1 LFRFLTAKDST
12 MTIAVTGATGQLG
25 RLVIEQ
31 LKSRVGA
38 GALLAVVRDPAKA
51 AGLGVTARAAD
62 YGRPE
67 TLAPALAGVET
78 LLLISSSEVGQ
89 RVAQHRNVIDA
100 ARAAGVGRIVY
111 TSLLHADVS
120 PLSLAAEHL
129 ETEAMVKAS
138 GLAFTVLRNG
148 WYTENYTGSL
158 AAAVAHGALIG
169 SAGEG
174 RISSA
179 ARVDFA
185 EAAAVVLTT
194 PGHEGRVYELAGD
207 DAYTLADLAAEV
219 SRQAGKAVAYNNLP
233 PADYAGALAGFGL
246 PAALAQAIASW
257 DVDASNGALFDDGR
271 VLSRLIGRPTTP
283 LSKVVAAALA

>member
-1 LFRFLTAKDST
+1 

-38 GALLAVVRDPAKA
+38 GALLALVRDPAKA

-62 YGRPE
+62 YDRPE

-174 RISSA
+174 RISWA
-179 ARVDFA
+179 ARADFA

-207 DAYTLADLAAEV
+207 DACTLADLAAEV

-246 PAALAQAIASW
+246 PPALAQAIASW

-283 LSKVVAAALA
+283 LSQVVAAALA

>member
-1 LFRFLTAKDST
+1 

-38 GALLAVVRDPAKA
+38 GALLALVRDPAKA

-174 RISSA
+174 RISWA
-179 ARVDFA
+179 ARADFA

-207 DAYTLADLAAEV
+207 DACTLADLAAEV

-246 PAALAQAIASW
+246 PPALAQAIASW

-283 LSKVVAAALA
+283 LSQVVAAALA